1 MSYDQAVT
9 QAIQLIEDSEQPG
22 VICAFGSFY
31 MVGQMRK
38 VVLDRLAEGD
48 KHG

>member
-9 QAIQLIEDSEQPG
+9 QAIQFTAESEQPG